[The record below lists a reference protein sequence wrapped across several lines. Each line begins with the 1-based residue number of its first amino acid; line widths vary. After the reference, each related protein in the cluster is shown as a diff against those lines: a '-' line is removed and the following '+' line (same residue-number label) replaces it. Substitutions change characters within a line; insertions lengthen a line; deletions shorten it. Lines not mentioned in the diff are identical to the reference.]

1 MSQAARLTNE
11 EFRARFA
18 MIEAA
23 VQRAVRAA
31 VLAHARAG
39 NPVST
44 WRDGQVVWV
53 QPEEILA
60 RFAKAGQFH
69 DAAGLGTS
77 PGVLATDQVG
87 KPGQ

>member
-1 MSQAARLTNE
+1 MNPEASSARHDPLGE
-11 EFRARFA
+11 ASKL
-18 MIEAA
+18 EAA

-53 QPEEILA
+53 QPAEILA
-60 RFAKAGQFH
+60 RFANE
-69 DAAGLGTS
+69 T
-77 PGVLATDQVG
+77 ATPIP
-87 KPGQ
+87 KEEKR

>member
-1 MSQAARLTNE
+1 MKPESPSAGHDPLGEASKL
-11 EFRARFA
+11 
-18 MIEAA
+18 EAA
-23 VQRAVRAA
+23 VQCAVRAA

-60 RFAKAGQFH
+60 RYANEAANPQAG
-69 DAAGLGTS
+69 S
-77 PGVLATDQVG
+77 
-87 KPGQ
+87 

>member
-1 MSQAARLTNE
+1 MNPPADYPNDELLIAASR
-11 EFRARFA
+11 
-18 MIEAA
+18 IEAA

-44 WRDGQVVWV
+44 WRNGQVVWV

-60 RFAKAGQFH
+60 RFANE
-69 DAAGLGTS
+69 AAQPPADS
-77 PGVLATDQVG
+77 
-87 KPGQ
+87 

>member
-1 MSQAARLTNE
+1 MNPPADYPNDDLLIAALK
-11 EFRARFA
+11 
-18 MIEAA
+18 IEAA

-39 NPVST
+39 HAVST

-60 RFAKAGQFH
+60 RFANETA
-69 DAAGLGTS
+69 S
-77 PGVLATDQVG
+77 PVP
-87 KPGQ
+87 KEEKR

>member
-1 MSQAARLTNE
+1 MNQPADSTKDELLIAALK
-11 EFRARFA
+11 
-18 MIEAA
+18 IEAA

-53 QPEEILA
+53 QPVEILA
-60 RFAKAGQFH
+60 RFASE
-69 DAAGLGTS
+69 AADS
-77 PGVLATDQVG
+77 QASR
-87 KPGQ
+87 